1 MKMITVE
8 YAKHQ
13 GIYIVTEILYDDFK
27 GSKITK
33 WYYDMDKLLISEDIN
48 FPEGMLTRKLSDEQI
63 RWFNAYYLPKV
74 ITI

>member
-1 MKMITVE
+1 MITVE

-13 GIYIVTEILYDDFK
+13 GIYIVTEIIHSFK
-27 GSKITK
+27 DSKVTK
-33 WYYDMDKLLISEDIN
+33 WYYDMDKLLISENIN

-63 RWFNAYYLPKV
+63 RWFNAYYLPKA